1 MVPRAVAFT
10 IVWPEGVIFGSIM
23 TYHVQFLLLVRQP
36 LFDRAALPLTQTS
49 WVLPPLSVGKMTLRL
64 DSASNYSHGLSKGPS
79 FGTGRE
85 RVSAVLAL
93 EVSAKR
99 TSNTARGA
107 EKLIAEMA
115 VANITWGEE
124 RIAHE
129 LLVKLGVR
137 VSPRTVR
144 KYIPIRDDSS
154 PDRRNAS
161 HRWATFVRNHA
172 KAVVAADFFNVVTVS
187 FRVLYVFVI
196 MEIGTRKMLHF
207 NVTAHPTAEWTLQQF
222 REAIGCEHDY
232 RFVIV
237 DRDDKFSA
245 DLRRSVRGMGVRPLR
260 TPRRAPQANAYC
272 ERLIGTT
279 RRECLDQEALA

>member
-10 IVWPEGVIFGSIM
+10 IVWPEGVLFGSIM

-36 LFDRAALPLTQTS
+36 LFDRAALPLTQSHTGHDGDFREAIRLEGS
-49 WVLPPLSVGKMTLRL
+49 PYRGQARYARSV
-64 DSASNYSHGLSKGPS
+64 AQ
-79 FGTGRE
+79 E

-99 TSNTARGA
+99 TSNAARGA

-115 VANITWGEE
+115 IANITWGEE
-124 RIAHE
+124 RIAQE

-144 KYIPIRDDSS
+144 KYIPIRDDGS

-172 KAVVAADFFNVVTVS
+172 KAVVAAYFFNVVTVS
-187 FRVLYVFVI
+187 FRVL
-196 MEIGTRKMLHF
+196 
-207 NVTAHPTAEWTLQQF
+207 
-222 REAIGCEHDY
+222 
-232 RFVIV
+232 
-237 DRDDKFSA
+237 
-245 DLRRSVRGMGVRPLR
+245 
-260 TPRRAPQANAYC
+260 
-272 ERLIGTT
+272 
-279 RRECLDQEALA
+279 